1 MSQELCP
8 AVPSSDPA
16 LVRRGGATVRRV
28 IAVVLDGVRPDAI
41 ESFGMASLRQ
51 LAERGAFTASATTV
65 SPSVTA
71 AAMTSLFT
79 GVEPAAHGI
88 TSDRFHIPRPRVRLA
103 PLPAVLDA
111 AGLPV
116 STFVRKLPLLFRPL
130 ARACAMHLRV
140 RSPMFRGTD
149 AWSILSAARETL
161 RSQRSGL
168 IFLHWPDA
176 DNAGHDH
183 GWMSPEYGRACRVLD
198 TALGALLRETG
209 VLTDRHT
216 LLIVLADHGGGGFEY
231 RDHDGD
237 HPDNLTIPVAMAG
250 GAVRRRGFD
259 EPVSIL
265 DIAPTIANALGIT
278 VPAGWRGRAHEVTNR
293 EVEHAA

>member
-1 MSQELCP
+1 MSQELLS
-8 AVPSSDPA
+8 VSDSP
-16 LVRRGGATVRRV
+16 RPQPIPPRGATVRRV
-28 IAVVLDGVRPDAI
+28 ITVVLDGLRPDAI
-41 ESFGMASLRQ
+41 ETFGMTQLGQ

-79 GVEPAAHGI
+79 GVEPAHHGI
-88 TSDRFHIPRPRVRLA
+88 ASDRFHIPRPRARLE
-103 PLPAVLDA
+103 PLPAVLDR
-111 AGLPV
+111 AGIPV
-116 STFVRKLPLLFRPL
+116 STFVRKLPFLFRPL
-130 ARACAMHLRV
+130 ARACATHLRV

-149 AWSILSAARETL
+149 AWSILAAARETL

-209 VLTDRHT
+209 VLADPRT

-237 HPDNLTIPVAMAG
+237 HPDNLTIPVVMAG
-250 GAVRRRGFD
+250 GSVRRRGFD
-259 EPVSIL
+259 GLVSIL
-265 DIAPTIANALGIT
+265 DIAPTIASALGVA
-278 VPAGWRGRAHEVTNR
+278 VPASWRGRAHDLTIGEL
-293 EVEHAA
+293 EHAA